1 MERALGPMYPT
12 SAALFIT
19 IPIKL
24 KAPIALR
31 RISCSLKPHQLF
43 HHFSS
48 ESRTVK
54 ITFCPFG
61 QVLSEKNQ
69 NDLHKMF
76 FGQPYPIDFLP
87 HEIPRKI
94 LINIEP

>member
-61 QVLSEKNQ
+61 QALSKKNQ
-69 NDLHKMF
+69 KELHKMF
-76 FGQPYPIDFLP
+76 FQSILP
-87 HEIPRKI
+87 DRFP
-94 LINIEP
+94 PT

>member
-54 ITFCPFG
+54 ITFCSFG
-61 QVLSEKNQ
+61 QALSKKKQKE
-69 NDLHKMF
+69 LHKRF
-76 FGQPYPIDFLP
+76 FSESYPIDFLP
-87 HEIPRKI
+87 HEIPWKI